1 MRAVKDRRSIAPKPT
16 TKDADWGSAR
26 DAIVGVAADIHVQK
40 VTGAGPLVA
49 VGGLPWRPCRAGE
62 ASSLEHLPERRVSE
76 TGEGGDQPRAPARLT
91 AAGADLFLQ
100 LGGELAAGCHARR
113 RVPLL
118 AFDDYLSGR
127 LMADVVLAARSRA
140 QSPSPSS
147 SRPATSSSCA
157 SEFRITSWR
166 DS

>member
-1 MRAVKDRRSIAPKPT
+1 
-16 TKDADWGSAR
+16 
-26 DAIVGVAADIHVQK
+26 
-40 VTGAGPLVA
+40 
-49 VGGLPWRPCRAGE
+49 
-62 ASSLEHLPERRVSE
+62 VSE

-127 LMADVVLAARSRA
+127 LMADVVLAARSTCPIA
-140 QSPSPSS
+140 LAELEPPSDVEQL
-147 SRPATSSSCA
+147 R
-157 SEFRITSWR
+157 
-166 DS
+166 